1 VKGFQ
6 KKKFQ
11 HMFLHGGQTIV
22 VDHGVHTAFPFHLM
36 GQYLDQAAH
45 MNFFELFFIEILQ
58 EITPFLK

>member
-1 VKGFQ
+1 
-6 KKKFQ
+6 
-11 HMFLHGGQTIV
+11 MFLHGGQTIV

-45 MNFFELFFIEILQ
+45 MNSFELFFIEILQ

>member
-1 VKGFQ
+1 
-6 KKKFQ
+6 
-11 HMFLHGGQTIV
+11 MFLHGGQTIV